1 MQVQVSRA
9 GQSAL
14 LRRSDRWMEEGKGE
28 RFREQA
34 DS

>member
-14 LRRSDRWMEEGKGE
+14 LRRSARWMEKGE
-28 RFREQA
+28 RVREQA